1 MQSAIDEVIKKL
13 VEHGEALDDARKLAE
28 NSLKIAEARN
38 LKDKEA
44 ILYATRLVTGN
55 KELSRSFTDVRKT
68 IQETTKLYKDGN
80 STLDQMNSALEDSR
94 RQIQNTTSSQ
104 RRAQL
109 MAEKQELE
117 NLVLRANASKQ
128 FSESM
133 GKLVGSTG
141 ATIANALKTNL
152 QQALASNDGLASGAQ
167 LMKSSLDIA
176 NSAGQSVAD
185 GFSRLGAATAGA
197 RGSIGML
204 GIASSIAGA
213 AIGGLGKTITELGKT
228 GIDFLLAET
237 QSTIAGF
244 KTMSAAGAVYA
255 GGMMEMTK
263 TALDAHMSLDQLSKA
278 TSAHRESLSKAG
290 IGMGEGS
297 KRLAKAMYAGGEDMR
312 RGLFALG
319 YSMEEQ
325 AGVMAD
331 TMAIMAG
338 PSGKLKASNEEV
350 AIQAEAYAKNL
361 KLISTLTGEDAKA
374 KQDKIRQENDT
385 LFMQQ
390 YMDSMDEEQRA
401 AFNALQLTMNENDR
415 RALTEKLKYGQIIS
429 KDLAIAGSASPAL
442 EKKWNEQKALADSG
456 LRDVGQATRAG
467 LEAQAKSF
475 KQSHKETMAQTGLSV
490 ANSEGAVSASSVL
503 AKNNSYA
510 GKISSEGIEKAVAAA
525 YEADRAAKAKE
536 KNADGTDKKDKDGN
550 SIYADKTGAPALM
563 EAGQDFLIAKQKL
576 AAENLDLFAVALTTT
591 TGLLT
596 AAMTELR
603 KLTTPGDKAGKSK
616 LGEIFGSDE
625 MKTLGLT
632 IGSVLAGSLAWKGIT
647 AAWGAIFSKRGAAL
661 AGPAANAGRIAG
673 ASRAGNALGG
683 VAAGAEKLGGGLG
696 KGLSNFLAGL
706 ASGLKELGSPGVLKG
721 VGTLIGLGA
730 AMWVSAKGLQEFA
743 SVSWE
748 SMGKGFVTLGG
759 LSLIAKSLSGSTADM
774 IKGAAG
780 IAALGAATWVASWG
794 IKPFQEINW
803 ETIGKGAVGIASLAT
818 VGAVAGGFAGPMLL
832 GAAGIAALG
841 AATWVAAWGF
851 KPFQELDWST
861 IGKGLTALGGIGVLG
876 AIAGT
881 AAPLLLLGAAGLGAM
896 GLAAMAIGSGLK
908 LISDGVAAMSDGGPL
923 LTVGKAL
930 AKFYEDTPFT
940 KLAFVSGKMS
950 DIGAGLTPL
959 AAGIKMLV
967 GVTSEPLMTLGAALG
982 NFLKVVPAKLLDE
995 SAEPVAKFGKAVSV
1009 FTKDAGLGF
1018 EKFNKELDILSKIDA
1033 TKLTSVAKAIAEL
1046 QKNFPKVD
1054 EGWWS
1059 KVVGGGS
1066 VGGSVGGGGGAGS
1079 GQAPAQTS
1087 STPPVKV
1094 EPTTPATPFKG
1105 DQKEFHSKMYET
1117 LLKSATKAGVA
1128 NPEAVARLGAAQS
1141 SLETGYGK
1149 HTAGSQNYFGIKAK
1163 AGDPG
1168 SGGVDTQEFVNG
1180 KMVTMKQKFR
1190 KYNSMEES
1198 ADDYIKFLQENKR
1211 YKGVLAAKTGEE
1223 AIAAQGKTG
1232 YATDPNYVSKLTAID
1247 AKRDA
1252 ALASTAKVTT
1262 EATAAIAK
1270 AQESSKVA
1278 TDLTKTYAEKSQAEQ
1293 DEMKMGRGRKG
1304 PAAGPTTVDAANK
1317 AETDSLANRYGKS
1330 VTVDTYAARK
1340 NEEIRRQ
1347 YNATID
1353 RDMGNMGNNT
1363 VSGDFGTII
1372 RNGIMS
1378 RLSRSVSSMEDTR
1391 GQQMGNQNG
1400 FFDAAAR
1407 NGGRMPVQL
1416 GGEMGPDGKR
1426 GKDPLSS
1433 GFGKISEIMSR
1444 VADLQELSVT
1454 HQASLVGL
1462 TDDYG
1467 SKATQYYRQVG

>member
-1 MQSAIDEVIKKL
+1 MTPEEMQSAIDEVIKKL
-13 VEHGEALDDARKLAE
+13 IEHGEALDDARKLAE

-167 LMKSSLDIA
+167 LMKSGLDVA
-176 NSAGQSVAD
+176 NSAAQTTASGLSK
-185 GFSRLGAATAGA
+185 FGATTAGA
-197 RGSIGML
+197 GGAL
-204 GIASSIAGA
+204 GKFGIIASVAGV

-228 GIDFLLAET
+228 GIDFLLT
-237 QSTIAGF
+237 QTQETIAGF

-255 GGMMEMTK
+255 GGMKEMVD
-263 TALDAHMSLDQLSKA
+263 TALDANMSLDQLSKA

-603 KLTTPGDKAGKSK
+603 KLTTPGDKAGKSR
-616 LGEIFGSDE
+616 LGELFGSDE
-625 MKTLGLT
+625 MKMLGLT
-632 IGSVLAGSLAWKGIT
+632 IGGTLAASIAWKGIT
-647 AAWGAIFSKRGAAL
+647 SAWGAIFSKGGAATAVSRPGGL
-661 AGPAANAGRIAG
+661 APGSMAGWRGGANAI
-673 ASRAGNALGG
+673 SE
-683 VAAGAEKLGGGLG
+683 AESGMG
-696 KGLSNFLAGL
+696 GL
-706 ASGLKELGSPGVLKG
+706 ASGANKLGNG
-721 VGTLIGLGA
+721 VG
-730 AMWVSAKGLQEFA
+730 
-743 SVSWE
+743 
-748 SMGKGFVTLGG
+748 GG
-759 LSLIAKSLSGSTADM
+759 ITRILSGIAK
-774 IKGAAG
+774 G
-780 IAALGAATWVASWG
+780 IAAFGNPKVLFGIANLALLG
-794 IKPFQEINW
+794 
-803 ETIGKGAVGIASLAT
+803 GAVMVTGMGFKQFLDVKWDDVGKAVVGITAIAT
-818 VGAVAGGFAGPMLL
+818 V
-832 GAAGIAALG
+832 AGIM
-841 AATWVAAWGF
+841 
-851 KPFQELDWST
+851 
-861 IGKGLTALGGIGVLG
+861 GIGPIAAAIGIG
-876 AIAGT
+876 A
-881 AAPLLLLGAAGLGAM
+881 LLIAGLGVS
-896 GLAAMAIGSGLK
+896 IG
-908 LISDGVAAMSDGGPL
+908 I
-923 LTVGKAL
+923 
-930 AKFYEDTPFT
+930 
-940 KLAFVSGKMS
+940 
-950 DIGAGLTPL
+950 
-959 AAGIKMLV
+959 
-967 GVTSEPLMTLGAALG
+967 LGAALKGFPTGMFSGLTDMFSGMGDALGGMFGDAFKSVSESFTNAWGVVKQFASDFIAPFKTAFSWVSDKVSGVGSAISDTFTSATSKVSDAIDWVKETFTANFGSIGEVAASVGAAIGKVFSGSIDWISDKITAMGKTFKDIFVWIG
-982 NFLKVVPAKLLDE
+982 NLAKTTFAIIMDPIKAVFDLFEGAKKIWDKITGNT
-995 SAEPVAKFGKAVSV
+995 VAKTPEEKIAEATAIKEEAT
-1009 FTKDAGLGF
+1009 TKDF
-1018 EKFNKELDILSKIDA
+1018 
-1033 TKLTSVAKAIAEL
+1033 AKAIEL
-1046 QKNFPKVD
+1046 F
-1054 EGWWS
+1054 S
-1059 KVVGGGS
+1059 
-1066 VGGSVGGGGGAGS
+1066 
-1079 GQAPAQTS
+1079 
-1087 STPPVKV
+1087 
-1094 EPTTPATPFKG
+1094 
-1105 DQKEFHSKMYET
+1105 
-1117 LLKSATKAGVA
+1117 
-1128 NPEAVARLGAAQS
+1128 
-1141 SLETGYGK
+1141 
-1149 HTAGSQNYFGIKAK
+1149 
-1163 AGDPG
+1163 
-1168 SGGVDTQEFVNG
+1168 
-1180 KMVTMKQKFR
+1180 
-1190 KYNSMEES
+1190 
-1198 ADDYIKFLQENKR
+1198 
-1211 YKGVLAAKTGEE
+1211 
-1223 AIAAQGKTG
+1223 
-1232 YATDPNYVSKLTAID
+1232 
-1247 AKRDA
+1247 
-1252 ALASTAKVTT
+1252 
-1262 EATAAIAK
+1262 
-1270 AQESSKVA
+1270 
-1278 TDLTKTYAEKSQAEQ
+1278 
-1293 DEMKMGRGRKG
+1293 
-1304 PAAGPTTVDAANK
+1304 
-1317 AETDSLANRYGKS
+1317 KS
-1330 VTVDTYAARK
+1330 VEKFESV
-1340 NEEIRRQ
+1340 
-1347 YNATID
+1347 ID
-1353 RDMGNMGNNT
+1353 KLINCR
-1363 VSGDFGTII
+1363 
-1372 RNGIMS
+1372 
-1378 RLSRSVSSMEDTR
+1378 
-1391 GQQMGNQNG
+1391 
-1400 FFDAAAR
+1400 
-1407 NGGRMPVQL
+1407 
-1416 GGEMGPDGKR
+1416 
-1426 GKDPLSS
+1426 
-1433 GFGKISEIMSR
+1433 
-1444 VADLQELSVT
+1444 
-1454 HQASLVGL
+1454 
-1462 TDDYG
+1462 
-1467 SKATQYYRQVG
+1467 